1 MSEVLLVMTTFGNVE
16 TARAVAREL
25 VERRLV
31 ACVNLLSG
39 ATSLYEWEGAL
50 CEEPEVVA
58 ILKTTRDGFSAL
70 ESVLTELHPYQIPE
84 IIALPVTAG
93 SERYLGFVRGKVG
106 LVGCFKS
113 RRASASLLRR
123 EGCLER
129 LDLGGQGVPAGVGM
143 VQLIGQCRQRVGRF
157 LEFFAIARDIR
168 TREVLRELGLSGFD
182 F

>member
-31 ACVNLLSG
+31 ACVNLLPG

-70 ESVLTELHPYQIPE
+70 ESVLTELHPYQVPE

-106 LVGCFKS
+106 
-113 RRASASLLRR
+113 
-123 EGCLER
+123 
-129 LDLGGQGVPAGVGM
+129 
-143 VQLIGQCRQRVGRF
+143 
-157 LEFFAIARDIR
+157 
-168 TREVLRELGLSGFD
+168 
-182 F
+182 

>member
-31 ACVNLLSG
+31 ACVNLLPG

-106 LVGCFKS
+106 
-113 RRASASLLRR
+113 
-123 EGCLER
+123 
-129 LDLGGQGVPAGVGM
+129 
-143 VQLIGQCRQRVGRF
+143 
-157 LEFFAIARDIR
+157 
-168 TREVLRELGLSGFD
+168 
-182 F
+182 